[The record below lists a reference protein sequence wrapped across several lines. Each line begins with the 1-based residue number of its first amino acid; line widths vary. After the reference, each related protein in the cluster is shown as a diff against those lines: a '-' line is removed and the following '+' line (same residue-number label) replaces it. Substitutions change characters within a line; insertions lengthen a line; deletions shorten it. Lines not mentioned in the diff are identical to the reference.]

1 MDVAM
6 FLYDYFVPLLA
17 LLYVVAM
24 AGAVVLFQRSKRRT
38 KARSNR
44 IE

>member
-24 AGAVVLFQRSKRRT
+24 VAALIFFQRNKRI
-38 KARSNR
+38 ARERSQT
-44 IE
+44 E